1 MNENTNDLE
10 NRVPSS
16 AYLLTSS
23 ERKSTVLQETSSNIM
38 NRSPKAAEKKVVVE
52 QESRKRAAVSP
63 IKSINEPVRRKLDRD
78 AYVDED
84 LATTP
89 RTGVDQEEE
98 VDIAAELEYRN
109 WVLEQRLQQAK
120 EINEFLLLEREF
132 SRLD

>member
-1 MNENTNDLE
+1 MNENTDDFE
-10 NRVPSS
+10 NRVPPS
-16 AYLLTSS
+16 AYLVTSS

-38 NRSPKAAEKKVVVE
+38 NRSPKATEKKVVVE

-63 IKSINEPVRRKLDRD
+63 IKSVNEPVRRKLDRD

-84 LATTP
+84 LAIP

-98 VDIAAELEYRN
+98 VDIAAELDYRN

-132 SRLD
+132 SKLD